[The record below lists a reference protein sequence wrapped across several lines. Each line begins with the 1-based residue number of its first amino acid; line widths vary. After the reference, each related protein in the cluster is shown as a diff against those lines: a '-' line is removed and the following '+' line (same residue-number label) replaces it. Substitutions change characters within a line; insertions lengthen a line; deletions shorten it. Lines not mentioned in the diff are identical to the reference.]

1 MKKIFLAVAACSM
14 LALSLTGCP
23 APTDT
28 AASTG
33 NENTSTGSN

>member
-1 MKKIFLAVAACSM
+1 MKKILPAAAASSL
-14 LALSLTGCP
+14 LALGLTGCP